1 MSLRVQLRL
10 AALCAALAAGA
21 GAHAQTVAL
30 SGMMGGKALLLVD
43 GRAPK
48 SVAPG
53 ETYMGVKLLSA
64 ANEEA
69 VVEIAGKRATLRMG
83 ESPVSVKGKGAGNKI
98 VLTADSQGHFM
109 GPGKINGQAMQF
121 VVDTGA
127 TAVSLGV
134 GDAERMG
141 IPYKNGEQVR
151 MGTANGN
158 VVGWRI
164 RLNSV
169 RIGDV
174 ELPGVEAVVTP
185 SSMPYVLL
193 GNSFLTQFQMTRIN
207 DQMVLER
214 RY

>member
-1 MSLRVQLRL
+1 MHTLLRL
-10 AALCAALAAGA
+10 CLAVLCAAMAAGA
-21 GAHAQTVAL
+21 AAQTVAL
-30 SGMMGGKALLLVD
+30 GGMMGGKALLLVD
-43 GRAPK
+43 GRPPK

-53 ETYMGVKLLSA
+53 ETYLGVKLVSA

-83 ESPVSVKGKGAGNKI
+83 ESPVSVKGKGAGSKI

-121 VVDTGA
+121 MVDTGA
-127 TAVSLGV
+127 TTVALGAN
-134 GDAERMG
+134 DAERMG
-141 IPYKNGEQVR
+141 IACKNGEQIR
-151 MGTANGN
+151 LSTANGN
-158 VVGWRI
+158 SVGWRI
-164 RLNSV
+164 RLQSV

-185 SSMPYVLL
+185 ASMPYVLL
-193 GNSFLTQFQMTRIN
+193 GNSFLTQFQMSRIN

>member
-1 MSLRVQLRL
+1 MHTLRRL
-10 AALCAALAAGA
+10 GLAVFCAAVVAGVQ
-21 GAHAQTVAL
+21 AQTVAL

-53 ETYMGVKLLSA
+53 ETYLGVKLLSA
-64 ANEEA
+64 ANDEA
-69 VVEIAGKRATLRMG
+69 VVEIAGKRATLHVG
-83 ESPVSVKGKGAGNKI
+83 ESPVSVKGKGAGSKI
-98 VLTADSQGHFM
+98 VLIADSQGHFI

-127 TAVSLGV
+127 TAVSLGAN
-134 GDAERMG
+134 DADRMG
-141 IPYKNGEQVR
+141 IHYKTGEQIR
-151 MGTANGN
+151 MSTANGN
-158 VVGWRI
+158 SVGWRI
-164 RLNSV
+164 RLGSV
-169 RIGDV
+169 RVGDV
-174 ELPGVEAVVTP
+174 ELSGIEAVVTP
-185 SSMPYVLL
+185 ASMPYVLL

>member
-1 MSLRVQLRL
+1 MHLLHRL
-10 AALCAALAAGA
+10 GLTVLCAAVVAGA
-21 GAHAQTVAL
+21 QAQTVAL

-53 ETYMGVKLLSA
+53 ETYMGVKVLSA

-134 GDAERMG
+134 NDAERMG
-141 IPYKNGEQVR
+141 IPYKNGEQIR

-164 RLNSV
+164 RLASV

>member
-1 MSLRVQLRL
+1 MPTLLRL
-10 AALCAALAAGA
+10 GLTALCAGIALSAA
-21 GAHAQTVAL
+21 AQTVAL
-30 SGMMGGKALLLVD
+30 GGMMGGKALLLVD

-53 ETYMGVKLLSA
+53 ETYLGVKLVSA
-64 ANEEA
+64 ANDEA
-69 VVEIAGKRATLRMG
+69 VVEIAGKRATLRLG

-121 VVDTGA
+121 MVDTGA
-127 TAVSLGV
+127 TTVALGIN
-134 GDAERMG
+134 DAERMG
-141 IPYKNGEQVR
+141 IAYKNGEQVR
-151 MGTANGN
+151 MGTANGSA
-158 VVGWRI
+158 VGWRI
-164 RLNSV
+164 RLGSV

-185 SSMPYVLL
+185 ASMPYVLL

>member
-1 MSLRVQLRL
+1 MHTLRRL
-10 AALCAALAAGA
+10 GLTVLCAAVVAGA
-21 GAHAQTVAL
+21 QAQTVAL

-53 ETYMGVKLLSA
+53 ETYLGVKLVSA

-69 VVEIAGKRATLRMG
+69 VVEIAGKRATLHMG

-98 VLTADSQGHFM
+98 VLTADSQGHFI

-127 TAVSLGV
+127 TAVSLSV
-134 GDAERMG
+134 NEAERIG
-141 IPYKNGEQVR
+141 INYKTGQQVN
-151 MGTANGN
+151 MSTANGN
-158 VVGWRI
+158 SVGWRV
-164 RLNSV
+164 RLASV

-174 ELPGVEAVVTP
+174 ELPGVEAVITP
-185 SSMPYVLL
+185 ASMPYVLL

>member
-1 MSLRVQLRL
+1 MKIRSAIACVAVLFSI
-10 AALCAALAAGA
+10 A
-21 GAHAQTVAL
+21 AHAQSVAL

-43 GRAPK
+43 GKPPK

-53 ETYMGVKLLSA
+53 ETHLGVKLISVGA
-64 ANEEA
+64 DEA
-69 VVEIAGKRATLRMG
+69 QVEINGKRATLRLG
-83 ESPVSVKGKGAGNKI
+83 ESPVSVKGKSSGSKI
-98 VLTADSQGHFM
+98 VLIADGQGHFI

-127 TAVSLGV
+127 SVVSLGMN
-134 GDAERMG
+134 DADRMG
-141 IPYKNGEQVR
+141 INYKNGDPVR
-151 MGTANGN
+151 LSTANGN
-158 VVGWRI
+158 SNGWRI

-169 RIGDV
+169 RVGDV
-174 ELPGVEAVVTP
+174 ELSGVEAVVTP

-193 GNSFLTQFQMTRIN
+193 GNSFLTQFQMTRMN

>member
-1 MSLRVQLRL
+1 MGRPAHLRL
-10 AALCAALAAGA
+10 AVLCAALAMGA
-21 GAHAQTVAL
+21 AVQAQSVAL

-43 GRAPK
+43 GKPPK

-53 ETYMGVKLLSA
+53 ETHLGVKVISVA
-64 ANEEA
+64 ADEA
-69 VVEIAGKRATLRMG
+69 LVEINGKRATLRLG
-83 ESPVSVKGKGAGNKI
+83 ESPVSVKGKSSGNKI
-98 VLTADSQGHFM
+98 VLVADSQGHFI
-109 GPGKINGQAMQF
+109 GPGRINGQSMQF

-127 TAVSLGV
+127 TVVSLGMN
-134 GDAERMG
+134 DADRMG
-141 IPYKNGEQVR
+141 INYKNGEPVR
-151 MGTANGN
+151 MSTANGN
-158 VVGWRI
+158 SNGWRI
-164 RLNSV
+164 RLSSV

-174 ELPGVEAVVTP
+174 ELSGVEAVVTP

>member
-1 MSLRVQLRL
+1 MGRPAHLRL
-10 AALCAALAAGA
+10 AVLCAALAAGA
-21 GAHAQTVAL
+21 AAQAQSVAL

-43 GRAPK
+43 GKPPK

-53 ETYMGVKLLSA
+53 ETHLGVKVISVA
-64 ANEEA
+64 ADEA
-69 VVEIAGKRATLRMG
+69 LVEINGKRATLRLG
-83 ESPVSVKGKGAGNKI
+83 ESPVSVKGKSSGNKI
-98 VLTADSQGHFM
+98 VLIADSQGHFI
-109 GPGKINGQAMQF
+109 GPGRINGQSMQF

-127 TAVSLGV
+127 TVVSLGMN
-134 GDAERMG
+134 DADRMG
-141 IPYKNGEQVR
+141 INYKNGEPVR
-151 MGTANGN
+151 MSTANGN
-158 VVGWRI
+158 SNGWRI
-164 RLNSV
+164 RLSSV

-174 ELPGVEAVVTP
+174 ELSGVEAVVTP

>member
-1 MSLRVQLRL
+1 MHTLLRL
-10 AALCAALAAGA
+10 CLAVLCAAMAAGA
-21 GAHAQTVAL
+21 AAQTVAL
-30 SGMMGGKALLLVD
+30 GGMMGGKALLLVD
-43 GRAPK
+43 GRPPK

-53 ETYMGVKLLSA
+53 ETYLGVKLVSA

-83 ESPVSVKGKGAGNKI
+83 ESPVSVKGKGAGSKI

-121 VVDTGA
+121 MVDTGA
-127 TAVSLGV
+127 TTVALGV
-134 GDAERMG
+134 NDAERMG
-141 IPYKNGEQVR
+141 IAYKNGEQIR
-151 MGTANGN
+151 LSTANGN
-158 VVGWRI
+158 SVGWRI
-164 RLNSV
+164 RLQSV

-185 SSMPYVLL
+185 ASMPYVLL
-193 GNSFLTQFQMTRIN
+193 GNSFLTQFQMSRIN

>member
-1 MSLRVQLRL
+1 MHALLRL
-10 AALCAALAAGA
+10 GLTVLCATMAAGA
-21 GAHAQTVAL
+21 AAQTVAL

-53 ETYMGVKLLSA
+53 ETYLGVKLVSA
-64 ANEEA
+64 ANDEA

-134 GDAERMG
+134 NDAERMG
-141 IPYKNGEQVR
+141 ITYKNGEQIR
-151 MGTANGN
+151 MGTANGT

-164 RLNSV
+164 RLGSV

-193 GNSFLTQFQMTRIN
+193 GNSFLAQFQMTRIN